1 MASEKLTAGYGQSW
15 CFYGDNRSGID
26 DFLRFLAGEN
36 ARPPAGAVF
45 HLPEKPR
52 LISFAAQQAIY
63 EEELRNDDSDF
74 LDRPDPGRLSRE
86 FLPTD
91 KLDDPLIDRLHFREA
106 LEIGFR
112 QLSSGQNRKL
122 LLLRALLDGSCFLV
136 VDCPFDGLDQD
147 GCRELDAALQTVAD
161 AEHLLFLL
169 VRNPGDIRRW
179 CGFLGIFQD
188 GRLIVQAEM
197 VAGLAKLQE
206 MGGAASLF
214 TGALASV
221 GQVGQ
226 AARGEELLRL
236 RNGFAFYENKP
247 LFSGLDLTIKSGDHT
262 LITGPNGYGKSTL
275 VQIIC
280 GDHPKCYAND
290 LTIFGRR
297 RGSGESIWELKK
309 EMGIVSPELHR
320 AYRAPGSALQVVLS
334 GLYDSIGL
342 YAKASDQDMRRA
354 DFWLAQVGLAD
365 KAAVAFRRLHYG
377 EQRLALI
384 ARALIKLPKL
394 LLLDEPTHGLDQAA
408 RIALLDFLERLA
420 ATEGGSTIV
429 YVSHRE
435 DEYRKFFRQ
444 RIRLEE
450 YSHPCPNSPKS

>member
-1 MASEKLTAGYGQSW
+1 MTDQNLTASYGESW

-26 DFLRFLAGEN
+26 VFLRFLAGEN
-36 ARPPAGAVF
+36 TTPSAGTAF
-45 HLPEKPR
+45 FPPEKPR
-52 LISFAAQQAIY
+52 IISFAAQQEIY
-63 EEELRNDDSDF
+63 EEELRNDNSDF
-74 LDRPDPGRLSRE
+74 LDRLDPGRLARE
-86 FLPTD
+86 FLPAD
-91 KLDDPLIDRLHFREA
+91 KLGDPLIDRLRFREA
-106 LEIGFR
+106 LGRGFR

-122 LLLRALLDGSCFLV
+122 LLLRALLDGSRFLV
-136 VDCPFDGLDQD
+136 VDCPFDGLDQN
-147 GCRELDAALQTVAD
+147 GCQELDAALRAVAD
-161 AEHLLFLL
+161 EKHLLFLL

-179 CGFLGIFQD
+179 CHSLGIFQD
-188 GRLIVQAEM
+188 GALSFCGNMA
-197 VAGLAKLQE
+197 AGLVKLRE
-206 MGGAASLF
+206 MDAAPSLF
-214 TGALASV
+214 TNALAYD
-221 GQVGQ
+221 GQG
-226 AARGEELLRL
+226 AEGEELIRL

-247 LFSGLDLTIKSGDHT
+247 LFSGLNLTIKSGDHT
-262 LITGPNGYGKSTL
+262 LITGPNGCGKSTL

-290 LTIFGRR
+290 LTVFGRR

-342 YAKASDQDMRRA
+342 YSKVSDQDRRRA
-354 DFWLAQVGLAD
+354 GFWLAQVSLGD

-408 RIALLDFLERLA
+408 RTALLDFLERLA
-420 ATEGGSTIV
+420 AQEGGSTIL

-435 DEYRKFFRQ
+435 DEYRSFFRQ
-444 RIRLEE
+444 RIKLDE
-450 YSHPCPNSPKS
+450 YRGVA